1 MMTRLFIF
9 LLICFSGFIA
19 KGQVRLPHIFGD
31 HMVLQQNQPVRVW
44 GWAKSGEKVVVILN
58 DQKVTTSASR
68 GGNWSV
74 SLKAQKAG
82 GPYVLT
88 VKGRNQIV
96 LKDLMIGE
104 VWLCSGQSNMA
115 FKLQSSLFAKDEIAK
130 SDNPGIRQFT
140 VSNRMSASPAK
151 DLDGGNW
158 QVSSPETSGDF
169 SAVAYYYAKKL
180 SADLHIT
187 VGIINASWGGTF
199 IESWMSYQT
208 LHALADYSQY
218 HELAQDELDKW
229 FVGTEK
235 KYDQIFHSL
244 EIANRD
250 SIEEDS
256 IAWRKPEFDDS
267 KWLSAQLPQKFDYEL
282 LPRFDGVVW
291 FRREIN
297 IPEEVAKKGITIHLG
312 RIDDY
317 DITYLNGEKVGS
329 TMGVYALREYE
340 VQPEKLKAG
349 KNMIAIRVLDY
360 WERGGFLDPASEFR
374 ISSGSWEV
382 SLAGEWKMT
391 IAKLSFMWIRTPN
404 VHPNLLFN
412 AMLSPIRQYSFKGAI
427 WYQGENNVLF
437 ASQYREVLPEL
448 IKDWRK
454 NFANDDFPF
463 YLVQLPNLNSINS
476 NSQTGGSDWA
486 DLRESQ
492 VSALKLPNTG
502 MVVTI
507 DLGDS
512 TNVHPKDK
520 SEVARRLALLAEKN
534 TYGLSLG
541 EVESPMILESKIEG
555 NKVELRFSNIGSGLI
570 ARNKYGYLKG
580 FELAGADQKFH
591 YAKAVIVG
599 ERVIVCSVEVPI
611 PVAVRYAWSSNPSD
625 ANLYNKQGFPLAPF
639 RTDNWPLPTD
649 GFKYLNWIK

>member
-1 MMTRLFIF
+1 MMTRLIIF

-19 KGQVRLPHIFGD
+19 NGQVRLPHIFGD

-68 GGNWSV
+68 DGNWSV

-88 VKGRNQIV
+88 VEGRNQIV
-96 LKDLMIGE
+96 IKDVMIGE

-115 FKLQSSLFAKDEIAK
+115 FQLQSSLFAKDEIAK

-140 VSNRMSASPAK
+140 VPNRMSASPAK

-218 HELAQDELDKW
+218 HELAQDELDRW

-340 VQPEKLKAG
+340 VQAEKLKAG

-360 WERGGFLDPASEFR
+360 WERGGFLDPATEFR
-374 ISSGSWEV
+374 ISSGSWEQ

-391 IAKLSFMWIRTPN
+391 IGKLSFMWIRTPN

-454 NFANDDFPF
+454 NFANGDFPF

-520 SEVARRLALLAEKN
+520 SEVARRLALMAEKN

-591 YAKAVIVG
+591 YAKAVIEG

-625 ANLYNKQGFPLAPF
+625 ANLYNTQGFPLVPF
-639 RTDNWPLPTD
+639 RTDTWPLPTD